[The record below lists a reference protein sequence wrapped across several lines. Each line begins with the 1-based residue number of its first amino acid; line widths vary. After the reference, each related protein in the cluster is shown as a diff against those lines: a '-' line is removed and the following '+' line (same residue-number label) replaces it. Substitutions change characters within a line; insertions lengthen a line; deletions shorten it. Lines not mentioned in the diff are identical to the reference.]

1 MSSDKIDTRSNEVTS
16 LPVRNIKIERDESVK
31 LKKYLLY
38 NSNQALIPYHPV
50 QLSFQKGK
58 INHESLK
65 KRVIFN
71 LMNAENNEVNRIG
84 LVLSNSVNK

>member
-1 MSSDKIDTRSNEVTS
+1 MLTSKAYVSPDKVETRSNETKS
-16 LPVRNIKIERDESVK
+16 LPVRNIKVEREESVK

-58 INHESLK
+58 ID
-65 KRVIFN
+65 
-71 LMNAENNEVNRIG
+71 
-84 LVLSNSVNK
+84 